1 MSFKDKKFQL
11 TLNLEVIN
19 LLVHRV
25 DILLLSELMF
35 AFSFGYNLS
44 FIVQVLLSSISS
56 NHQLSGQS

>member
-1 MSFKDKKFQL
+1 MCYLKLFETFETWNFDVSFKYKKFQL

-35 AFSFGYNLS
+35 A
-44 FIVQVLLSSISS
+44 IS
-56 NHQLSGQS
+56 NH

>member
-1 MSFKDKKFQL
+1 MSIKYKKCQL

-35 AFSFGYNLS
+35 AFSNHYFL
-44 FIVQVLLSSISS
+44 LLSALRFFLPIIKFVVS
-56 NHQLSGQS
+56 